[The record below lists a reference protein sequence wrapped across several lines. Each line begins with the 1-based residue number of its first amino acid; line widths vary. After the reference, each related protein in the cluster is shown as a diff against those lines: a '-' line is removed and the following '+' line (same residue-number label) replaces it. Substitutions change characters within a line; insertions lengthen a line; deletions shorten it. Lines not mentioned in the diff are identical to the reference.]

1 LVENGAETDDGW
13 VGVLSES
20 PVSGVVGFPLSSKLA
35 LPSNPRELPM
45 FSLFLVFADGKAE
58 MTRCCALC

>member
-1 LVENGAETDDGW
+1 MVENGAETDDGW
-13 VGVLSES
+13 VGVSSET

-45 FSLFLVFADGKAE
+45 FSLLLGFAGGEAE
-58 MTRCCALC
+58 MTRCCAWF